1 MRKIFRL
8 MLLCATMVAV
18 SSCENENTTNKSEMV
33 DVSFGVKF
41 VESGSMTR
49 GAEDAYSSF
58 YNNHIK
64 TKELVPKY
72 YDLTIT
78 NSKNDTVAVLRG
90 EWDITSLQL
99 PTGTY
104 RVTGTSDGDF
114 SITSLKFDEE
124 INITSSGTIIL
135 TAQYD
140 CFLLMFPTNNGAY
153 TYEYVIGGGSTYKNY
168 DMPMVDDVCYMFIET
183 LTSFNSICYNLGA
196 HDNYLYV
203 NNESFDFQ
211 NGYYYYFNVV
221 SGSFDIPMMENGGV
235 F

>member
-1 MRKIFRL
+1 MKKNFGL
-8 MLLCATMVAV
+8 MLLCATIVGFV
-18 SSCENENTTNKSEMV
+18 SCDKEQTNERSEIV
-33 DVSFGVKF
+33 EVSFDVQF
-41 VESGSMTR
+41 VQSGSMTR
-49 GAEDAYSSF
+49 GAENAYSSF

-64 TKELVPKY
+64 TKELVPEY

-78 NSKNDTVAVLRG
+78 NSKNEKVAVLRG

-104 RVTGTSDGDF
+104 KVTGSSNGDY
-114 SITSLKFDEE
+114 SIASLKFDEE
-124 INITSSGTIIL
+124 VNITSSGTITL

-168 DMPMVDDVCYMFIET
+168 DMPKVDDVCYMFVKT
-183 LTSFNSICYNLGA
+183 ATSFNSICYNLGEQ
-196 HDNYLYV
+196 DNYLYV

-211 NGYYYYFNVV
+211 NGYYYYFDVV
-221 SGSFDIPMMENGGV
+221 SGSFNIPEMENGGI
-235 F
+235 